1 MIKASAELYTLACSF
16 DPFTLVDIGLFAL
29 AVVLTIT
36 GACRLWRVW
45 RGSRHAAT
53 AVAASGSADPYL
65 LMLSVIANISP
76 LIGLLG
82 TLVGLGVAFTASA
95 EHSLVD
101 LLSGAA
107 VAINSSVAGVFA
119 AVTAAIG
126 QAGLRWLED
135 HLERQRVDAGK
146 LPTRSPDEDCPIHGQ
161 QEKTA
166 LGTLRVIDGQ
176 GNLERKDSH
185 YEDSPL

>member
-1 MIKASAELYTLACSF
+1 MIQVSAELYTLACSF

-36 GACRLWRVW
+36 GACQLWRAR
-45 RGSRHAAT
+45 RGRKHAAP
-53 AVAASGSADPYL
+53 AGAANGSADPYL
-65 LMLSVIANISP
+65 LMLSVITSISP

-82 TLVGLGVAFTASA
+82 TLVGLGTAFTASA
-95 EHSLVD
+95 AHSLDD

-119 AVTAAIG
+119 AVTAAVG
-126 QAGLRWLED
+126 QAVLRWLED
-135 HLERQRVDAGK
+135 QSEWQWVDAGQ
-146 LPTRSPDEDCPIHGQ
+146 LPTRSSDEDCSTHAQ

-166 LGTLRVIDGQ
+166 LGTLGFIDGQ
-176 GNLERKDSH
+176 GKLESQ
-185 YEDSPL
+185 DSPHEASPL

>member
-1 MIKASAELYTLACSF
+1 MIEVSADLYTLVLSF

-36 GACRLWRVW
+36 GACHLWSVR
-45 RGSRHAAT
+45 RGSRHAVT

-65 LMLSVIANISP
+65 LMLSVITNISP

-82 TLVGLGVAFTASA
+82 TLVGLGVAFAASA
-95 EHSLVD
+95 EHSLDD

-126 QAGLRWLED
+126 QAMLRWLED
-135 HLERQRVDAGK
+135 HLERQRLDAGK
-146 LPTRSPDEDCPIHGQ
+146 LPMRSPDEDCPTNGQ

-166 LGTLRVIDGQ
+166 LGTLRFIDGQ
-176 GNLERKDSH
+176 GNLESKD
-185 YEDSPL
+185 